1 MKQNM
6 KSLITVVLSATVCM
20 NAAASADGYKPK
32 TNKDLAVTYTNP
44 VIPGIADA
52 GVMKYAGKYYLG
64 GVRTYGDLYVS
75 SDLVNWDKRVHVFD
89 LDNDWTHGTGA
100 KNNQVHADDISYSGG
115 LFHLLFSVNYWGDDR
130 HIVHI
135 THATSPSVTG
145 PYRETRADQWFENR
159 IDPQV
164 FCDEDGRLYL
174 YMVKFTDGNTIWA
187 RPMKSDFTFAGDAV
201 CQFSSQPGTWETLD
215 NRVAEGPFVI
225 KYRGRYYMMYNAN
238 HTATEYGNYR
248 LGVCEA
254 PSPMAFG
261 PGGKYPWPVVSP
273 QTEAIDHRFADLVT
287 YGSGTY
293 TPIDLDSDG
302 FTFVLSELP
311 KDVPMLKIAQ
321 RGGCEVSV
329 NGHVVNPS
337 SDSDYRMVKLDRQW
351 LRKGTNTVTLKRH
364 GANARLIALA
374 LYDMPND
381 VSGDM
386 LLTPGQPNIVRGP
399 NGWEWWLVYMANNA
413 WKRSQ
418 FIDRIHFAGGRLTVD
433 GISSDRREAP
443 AMPQYSGKTPDGSIK
458 PSDAYLLEVTFAPSV
473 DGQAVNIAGTTITLP
488 DTMSASVG
496 HVWRM
501 EKNHDRLTAW
511 IDNVLV
517 ADNVKVSTDDNTM
530 KVEGQTEYVS
540 YNDGWDEWGKK
551 FNGWNEQAIML
562 TEDSRQQLGTDSH
575 GMKLSSSTDRLKRP
589 SATNYEYSVEFDN
602 EQPDSGGQYGVYAA
616 YVDRDHNVSVTVDAK
631 QQKLSVKNTS
641 TRKNGSGIKETVFD
655 LDTLRTCYPDIKY
668 SDTFEKQYRFDC
680 PTYVS
685 SLMLPLLDADNDTYA
700 ASLNID
706 ERKEPIYRDDM
717 AARMDI
723 AWLDGTTWRKL
734 EYKTVAS
741 GRPGWQKIVF
751 PQIKTTAIR
760 MINRD
765 PLDNNRNIYRIMAGC
780 DFAANVQL
788 RIEKRGRDVRIFADN
803 RHLGTV
809 KMETDS
815 PAHVGLYSLGTSDVY
830 VANSLWYAIK

>member
-1 MKQNM
+1 M
-6 KSLITVVLSATVCM
+6 KSLITIVLSAAVCM
-20 NAAASADGYKPK
+20 NAAASADGSKPK
-32 TNKDLAVTYTNP
+32 TDKDRTATYTNP

-64 GVRTYGDLYVS
+64 GVRTYGDFFVS

-89 LDNDWTHGTGA
+89 LDNEWTHGTGA

-135 THATSPSVTG
+135 THATSPSITG

-159 IDPQV
+159 IDPHV

-273 QTEAIDHRFADLVT
+273 QTEAIDYHFADLVT
-287 YGSGTY
+287 YGSGKYVPVDFTRNE
-293 TPIDLDSDG
+293 

-311 KDVPMLKIAQ
+311 KNVPMLKIAQ
-321 RGGCEVSV
+321 NGGCEVSV

-337 SDSDYRMVKLDRQW
+337 SDRDYRMVKLDRRW
-351 LRKGTNTVTLKRH
+351 LRQGTNTVTVRCKD
-364 GANARLIALA
+364 GNSKLIALA
-374 LYDMPND
+374 LYDMPSD

-413 WKRSQ
+413 WNRSQ

-433 GISSDRREAP
+433 GISGDRREAP
-443 AMPQYSGKTPDGSIK
+443 AMPQYAGKTLDGSIK
-458 PSDAYLLEVTFAPSV
+458 PSDAYLLEVTFAPS
-473 DGQAVNIAGTTITLP
+473 GSRQAVNIAGTTVTLP
-488 DTMSASVG
+488 DSMSASAG

-517 ADNVKVSTDDNTM
+517 SDNVKVSPSDNTM

-540 YNDGWDEWGKK
+540 YNEGWDEWGRK
-551 FNGWNEQAIML
+551 FSGWNNRDGL
-562 TEDSRQQLGTDSH
+562 LGEDSGSILEADSR
-575 GMKLSSSTDRLKRP
+575 GLQLSSATDRLKSP
-589 SATNYEYSVEFDN
+589 SAGNYEYSVELDN
-602 EQPDSGGQYGVYAA
+602 AQPYNGQYGVYAA
-616 YVDRDHNVSVTVDAK
+616 YADKDNYVRVTIAAG
-631 QQKLSVKNTS
+631 QQKLVVENHVKGKRASVKTLA
-641 TRKNGSGIKETVFD
+641 

-680 PTYVS
+680 LTNIS
-685 SLMLPLLDADNDTYA
+685 SLMLPLLDADNDPYA
-700 ASLNID
+700 ASLSIE
-706 ERKEPIYRDDM
+706 ERKEPVYRDDM

-723 AWLDGTTWRKL
+723 AWLDGDTWRKL
-734 EYKTVAS
+734 EYKTVDS

-751 PQIKTTAIR
+751 PQIKTKAIR

-765 PLDNNRNIYRIMAGC
+765 PHDNNRNVYRIMAGC

-788 RIEKRGRDVRIFADN
+788 RIEKRDRDVRIFADN
-803 RHLGTV
+803 RYLGTV
-809 KMETDS
+809 KMGTDS
-815 PAHVGLYSLGTSDVY
+815 PARVGLYSLGTSEVH